1 MRIDSR
7 APAND
12 DPAQPVIPVV
22 AARPSANAADQ
33 AMGIS
38 VESRR
43 AEDRLAARLASP
55 EGAGAPRAL
64 DDAAAVR
71 EVEAVILGGGICGV
85 GAAVTLKREGIDD
98 FLLLERAE
106 RLGGCWHHNTYPGC
120 AVDIPSH
127 LYSFS
132 FALNPDWSRI
142 FAEQPELERYVNRI
156 ADDFDIVSHV
166 RFATEVL
173 DARWDEREQRWQV
186 QTNRGP
192 ISARLFIVAAG
203 PLHEP
208 VIPDL
213 PGLSTFRGEMFHSS
227 RWPAGLDLSG
237 RRVAVIGTGAS
248 AIQFV
253 PAIQPHVSKMTV
265 FQRTPPWVMP
275 RLDWRTTRLERWA
288 MRRMPFLMRIERWAQ
303 WAPLDVLLGVVVRH
317 SRLARLA
324 HPVGRWHMR
333 RAIKDQALRRKV
345 TPNYVMGCKR
355 TLLANN
361 YYPALASP
369 NVEVITS
376 PAEQVRQRSIVAAD
390 GSEHEVDTIIFG
402 TGFHVL
408 TDHPVA
414 ARIQGRRGET
424 LADYWQGSPRGY
436 MGTVISGFPNM
447 FMMFGPNMGSAS
459 GFVMAEAQ
467 LDYIT
472 GALRAMR
479 ERDLASIDV
488 TEQAQQDF
496 TAEVD
501 EALRHS
507 VFLAGGCTSYYIDR
521 AGRVALA
528 WPWTMR
534 AMRRR
539 LAHFSLDPYDV
550 RERPE
555 VRGVSTRRGRV
566 SPA

>member
-1 MRIDSR
+1 MAAQLSTKVVR
-7 APAND
+7 AGTATP
-12 DPAQPVIPVV
+12 
-22 AARPSANAADQ
+22 
-33 AMGIS
+33 G
-38 VESRR
+38 ESRD
-43 AEDRLAARLASP
+43 AEERLAARLALP
-55 EGAGAPRAL
+55 EGAGAPREP
-64 DDAAAVR
+64 DDAAEVR

-85 GAAVTLKREGIDD
+85 GAAVALKREGVDD
-98 FLLLERAE
+98 FLVLERAE
-106 RLGGCWHHNTYPGC
+106 HLGGCWHHNTYPGC

-156 ADDFDIVSHV
+156 ADDFDIRSHV
-166 RFATEVL
+166 RFGTEVL
-173 DARWDEREQRWQV
+173 DARWEERDQHWEL
-186 QTNRGP
+186 QTNRGRL
-192 ISARLFIVAAG
+192 ISRVFIVAAG

-227 RWPAGLDLSG
+227 NWPADFELSG

-253 PAIQPHVSKMTV
+253 PAIQPEVAKLTI

-288 MRRMPFLMRIERWAQ
+288 LRQMPFLMHVERWAQ
-303 WAPLDVLLGVVVRH
+303 WAPLDLLVGVVVRH
-317 SRLARLA
+317 PRLARLA
-324 HPVGRWHMR
+324 HPVGRWHIR
-333 RAIKDQALRRKV
+333 RAIKDPILRHKV

-355 TLLANN
+355 TLLANS

-376 PAEQVRQRSIVAAD
+376 PAAEVRENSIVAAD
-390 GSEHEVDTIIFG
+390 GGEHEVDTIIFG

-414 ARIQGRRGET
+414 ARIRGRRGET
-424 LADYWQGSPRGY
+424 LAEYWHGSPRGY
-436 MGTVISGFPNM
+436 LGTVISGFPNM
-447 FMMFGPNMGSAS
+447 FMMFGPNIGTAS

-488 TEQAQQDF
+488 TEQGQRDF

-501 EALRHS
+501 EALQHS
-507 VFLAGGCTSYYIDR
+507 VFLAGGCTSYYIDH

-539 LAHFSLDPYDV
+539 LACFSLEPYNV
-550 RERPE
+550 R
-555 VRGVSTRRGRV
+555 VRGHAPTAE
-566 SPA
+566 PAETFV